1 MTCLTELSPQNR
13 GVFAVG
19 YYDWGNVGDE
29 LLLIGLDR
37 YLRKRGL
44 EPRIFAFS
52 VKPLYPPLLENVS
65 YVSAMNPF
73 SLFSALLNAGLA
85 VFGGGTLFHDRTL
98 RSIPFWTALVVICK
112 CAGKRVLLV
121 SQGYDV
127 SKSAFRALTRSAI
140 RMADEVTVRDVKD
153 LRFVRTLKVSL
164 RTKIEYDLAFQLS
177 SMFPKLQDDSPF
189 DERKILG
196 INLRHPSWWRGRVD
210 DADFIGRWASSLD
223 SLVDRL
229 GVDIVMVPFLMRSSP
244 NSDLSLMRSIRT
256 SMNRR
261 QCVRINVPL
270 IDENLIPSLS
280 VLFRTFGLFIGS
292 AYHSLVVSTLV
303 GVPFVVVP
311 YQAKSA
317 NLAETL
323 GFTDMVLN
331 PNGDLDMSRVLLA
344 WEQRERL
351 RNRLLESREAVI
363 RGIQCGFSPH
373 VGA

>member
-1 MTCLTELSPQNR
+1 VDCLTELSLQNR

-19 YYDWGNVGDE
+19 YYAWGNVGDE

-44 EPRIFAFS
+44 EPKIFAFS

-121 SQGYDV
+121 SQGFDV
-127 SKSAFRALTRSAI
+127 SKPPFRALAQSAVK
-140 RMADEVTVRDVKD
+140 MADEVSVRDIHD
-153 LRFVRTLKVSL
+153 LRFANTLRLSL
-164 RTKIEYDLAFQLS
+164 RTRIEYDLAFQLY
-177 SMFPKLQDDSPF
+177 SMFPEDQEDFPF
-189 DERKILG
+189 HDRKTVG
-196 INLRHPSWWRGRVD
+196 INLRYPSWWRGRVD
-210 DADFIGRWASSLD
+210 DSDFIKRWSLSLD
-223 SLVDRL
+223 ALVDRL
-229 GVDIVMVPFLMRSSP
+229 GVDIVMVPFVLRGSPDSGLLLMR
-244 NSDLSLMRSIRT
+244 RIRA
-256 SMNRR
+256 SMNCRKS
-261 QCVRINVPL
+261 VRISIPP
-270 IDENLIPSLS
+270 IDESLIPSLQTI
-280 VLFRTFGLFIGS
+280 FKTFGLFIGA

-317 NLAETL
+317 YLAETL
-323 GFTDMVLN
+323 DFSDMVLN
-331 PNGDLDMSRVLLA
+331 PNGDLDLSRVLLA
-344 WEQRERL
+344 WEQREKL
-351 RNRLLESREAVI
+351 RSRLLESREAVI
-363 RGIQCGFSPH
+363 RGIQSGFSPH
-373 VGA
+373 VDA